1 MPGIKTAVTLNDQMT
16 AGFLRMYDAIKRTCK
31 GFDSLQ
37 KISSRAVD
45 TNNLK
50 SAEVR
55 LKGAAT
61 ATSRLKISTQEA
73 GEAIRAE
80 AEKASELRYELGRA
94 ADQQEMFNQKIRE
107 GQSAANSLK
116 SAVLGVVG
124 GLGALAAVKKLVGL
138 SDEMALTKARL
149 DLMNDGLQT
158 TAELQDMI
166 YQAAQRSRGS
176 YQVAADAVSKMGLM
190 AGEAF
195 NSNAELVAFVEQ
207 LNKQFAL
214 AGTEQAGI
222 AAATTQLTQALG
234 SGVLRGDELNSIF
247 EQAPTIIQTI
257 ADYLDVPIG
266 QIRSMAAEGL
276 ITASTVKNAMLSAAA
291 ETNAKFESMPWTWG
305 QVGIRVMNQLLKASQ
320 PLLNLINKIANNWE
334 KLEPIIMGVVTVIGV
349 YLGYMAAVKVAQL
362 AHNVV
367 QGISAVLAYANAK
380 AHLTAGT
387 AFYNETLATH
397 SATAAQYGF
406 NAALLACPITWIVVA
421 IIAAIT
427 AITALVRH
435 FDIFGAK
442 STSVMGT
449 VVGLVFVAGAAIRN
463 FGVFVLNVAHMIHA
477 AVTGLCNNIRA
488 AFSMA
493 INGVIGF
500 FYNLLSV
507 AMSVIASIA
516 NALNALPFVSI
527 DVSGLSAAAG
537 NYAQKSADAYARAGA
552 AKDTIAGGV
561 TKQMRLERQAQ
572 MKQKGTTN
580 FYTDYTSAF
589 QTGAAK
595 VGGFTG
601 GGYDMSTLG
610 GAVDEIAANTAG
622 GGGSPAGST
631 AGNTGKMAD
640 AMDVMEDILEYMVDI
655 AERETVN
662 RFTTAEIHID
672 QTNNNSIASGM
683 DLDGIMEQWNDDFT
697 EILQVAAEGVHV

>member
-1 MPGIKTAVTLNDQMT
+1 
-16 AGFLRMYDAIKRTCK
+16 
-31 GFDSLQ
+31 
-37 KISSRAVD
+37 
-45 TNNLK
+45 
-50 SAEVR
+50 
-55 LKGAAT
+55 
-61 ATSRLKISTQEA
+61 
-73 GEAIRAE
+73 
-80 AEKASELRYELGRA
+80 
-94 ADQQEMFNQKIRE
+94 
-107 GQSAANSLK
+107 
-116 SAVLGVVG
+116 
-124 GLGALAAVKKLVGL
+124 
-138 SDEMALTKARL
+138 
-149 DLMNDGLQT
+149 MNDGLQT

-190 AGEAF
+190 AGDAF
-195 NSNAELVAFVEQ
+195 NSTAEIVAFVEQ

-214 AGTEQAGI
+214 AGTEQVGI
-222 AAATTQLTQALG
+222 AAATTQLTQALA

-257 ADYLDVPIG
+257 ADYLNVPIG

-276 ITASTVKNAMLSAAA
+276 ITASAVKNAMLSAAA
-291 ETNAKFESMPWTWG
+291 ETNARFESMPWTWG
-305 QVGIRVMNQLLKASQ
+305 QVGIKVMNQLLKASQ

-334 KLEPIIMGVVTVIGV
+334 RLEPIIMGVVAVVGV
-349 YLGYMAAVKVAQL
+349 YLGYMAALKIAEL
-362 AHNVV
+362 ARNVV
-367 QGISAVLAYANAK
+367 LGIQAVLTYAAAAADVAK
-380 AHLTAGT
+380 GASMQMDAMATA
-387 AFYNETLATH
+387 E
-397 SATAAQYGF
+397 ATAAQYGF

-449 VVGLVFVAGAAIRN
+449 VVGLIYVAGAAIQN
-463 FGVFVLNVAHMIHA
+463 FGRLVQLIAMMIHSA
-477 AVTGLCNNIRA
+477 ITALCNNIRA

-537 NYAQKSADAYARAGA
+537 NYAQKSADAYAKANDSKA
-552 AKDTIAGGV
+552 VLKGGFN
-561 TKQMRLERQAQ
+561 KQMKAEMQAQ
-572 MKQKGTTN
+572 YQKNKSTTY
-580 FYTDYTSAF
+580 FKDYTSAF

-595 VGGFTG
+595 VGGLTG
-601 GGYDMSTLG
+601 GGYDMNTLG
-610 GAVDEIAANTAG
+610 GAVEDIAANTG
-622 GGGSPAGST
+622 GTPGGGSPAGQT

-662 RFTTAEIHID
+662 RFTTAEINID
-672 QTNNNSIASGM
+672 QTNNNSIASGL